1 MRGTFETLKDADIK
15 HVVLLS
21 FYSVKGPAEDKKN
34 MQNFIEGIHAKTKA
48 ALKDSG
54 LANTAVRPMY
64 FTSNV
69 FWYLDG
75 IRQGIGELLYNDIHF
90 HYV

>member
-1 MRGTFETLKDADIK
+1 MKDVDIK

-21 FYSVKGPAEDKKN
+21 FYSVKGPAEDKKT
-34 MQNFIEGIHAKTKA
+34 MQNFIEGIHAKTEV

-69 FWYLDG
+69 FWYLEG
-75 IRQGIGELLYNDIHF
+75 IRQGKVELLYPDIHF